1 MSQAADGLSSLID
14 SPLTSLILNIIGALV
29 GAALVSL
36 AIKTLARTVSSFAWI
51 KANREIAKGADLAA
65 RLRERDPTRMQIALI
80 VQQFSVYIVLS
91 LFTIGAAIA
100 CLASHGSRFD
110 SWFPLCVGLI
120 ALLFQKTHED
130 YARSSEL
137 LQMKHPGIAPIEA
150 RVRVF
155 YLALTPEQK
164 HEMDRRLGELRAS
177 FATLRNGGGANGP
190 HGAPGAQPA

>member
-1 MSQAADGLSSLID
+1 MSQAADGLSSLIE
-14 SPLTSLILNIIGALV
+14 SPLTSLMLNIIGALA

-51 KANREIAKGADLAA
+51 KANREIAKGASLAA

-91 LFTIGAAIA
+91 LLMIGAAVA
-100 CLASHGSRFD
+100 CLASQGSRFD
-110 SWFPLCVGLI
+110 AWFPLCIGLI

-130 YARSSEL
+130 YARSSDL

-150 RVRVF
+150 RVHVF

-164 HEMDRRLGELRAS
+164 HQMDHRLSDLRAS
-177 FATLRNGGGANGP
+177 FASLRTGGAANGP
-190 HGAPGAQPA
+190 KNSPGAQPA

>member
-1 MSQAADGLSSLID
+1 MSQATGGLSSLIE
-14 SPLTSLILNIIGALV
+14 SPLTTLILNIIGALV

-36 AIKTLARTVSSFAWI
+36 AVKTLARTVSSFAWI
-51 KANREIAKGADLAA
+51 KANREISKGADLAA

-91 LFTIGAAIA
+91 LFMTGAAIA

-110 SWFPLCVGLI
+110 AWFPLCVGLI

-130 YARSSEL
+130 YARSSDL

-150 RVRVF
+150 RVHVF

-164 HEMDRRLGELRAS
+164 HEMDHRLGDLRAS
-177 FATLRNGGGANGP
+177 FASLRNGGP
-190 HGAPGAQPA
+190 HGAPGAPGAQPA